1 MTYNVKVDENITNA
15 IVELEKALNELKSM
29 ASYQYWEM
37 QNHRTTVANAEKVL
51 EAIKIL
57 KTI

>member
-1 MTYNVKVDENITNA
+1 MTYNVKADENITNA
-15 IVELEKALNELKSM
+15 IVELEKALEELKSM

-37 QNHRTTVANAEKVL
+37 QNHKITVANAERIL

-57 KTI
+57 EKI

>member
-1 MTYNVKVDENITNA
+1 MTYNVKVDKNITNA
-15 IVELEKALNELKSM
+15 IVELEKALEELKSM

-37 QNHRTTVANAEKVL
+37 QNHKVTVANAERVL

-57 KTI
+57 KNI